1 MTRPVP
7 RPLAPA
13 RALRRLAAGERGA
26 VAVEFALVAPL
37 LLILIFGIIDLGRA
51 YSTLNQLAASAR
63 EGARLAAVLPNPESG
78 SSQTQ
83 IRAVVKK
90 FSERQLGGAALT
102 DGQIVV
108 LLDRSTATVTVEIRA
123 YSFQLV
129 TPLAGVV
136 GLRTVPITRRA
147 TFRWERGAIP

>member
-1 MTRPVP
+1 M
-7 RPLAPA
+7 A
-13 RALRRLAAGERGA
+13 RRRRAEGDAGA
-26 VAVEFALVAPL
+26 SAVEFALVAPL
-37 LLILIFGIIDLGRA
+37 LLILVFGIIDLGRA

-63 EGARLAAVLPNPESG
+63 EGARYAAVLPNPESG

-83 IRAVVKK
+83 IRQTVKK
-90 FSERQLGGAALT
+90 FSERQLGGAPLS
-102 DGQIVV
+102 DGQIFVS
-108 LLDRSTATVTVEIRA
+108 LDRSAATVTVEVRA

-136 GLRTVPITRRA
+136 GLRTVPITRSA